1 MRQSLHFGRI
11 FGALALGGVVA
22 FMPRVTLNFSESGVE
37 GTIRLVAQCVQ
48 LPGAAVGLI
57 VFRNVHGIS
66 LWVVEAANVIF
77 YSGLFYVL
85 AATWAKHEPKS

>member
-1 MRQSLHFGRI
+1 
-11 FGALALGGVVA
+11 
-22 FMPRVTLNFSESGVE
+22 MPRVTLNFSESGVE
-37 GTIRLVAQCVQ
+37 GTIRLAVQCLQ

-77 YSGLFYVL
+77 YSGLFYFL
-85 AATWAKHEPKS
+85 IATWAKHRTKS